1 MESWKISEEMAEGV
15 ILRPDQLANKNE
27 GELVESQAQKKAEDK
42 IVKNVDV
49 DLEAPVAG
57 EAGSPGSADD
67 DGGKWSTATALATFF
82 KVLYI
87 PLGLLTLLLLAT
99 NFYLN
104 FPFALAIALASIV
117 GLQQPGCL
125 NLVRFPN
132 SLGNLHWDQRRQNFR
147 RRWFST
153 NAKL

>member
-1 MESWKISEEMAEGV
+1 M
-15 ILRPDQLANKNE
+15 RPDQLANKNE
-27 GELVESQAQKKAEDK
+27 GELVKSHAQKKAEDK

-49 DLEAPVAG
+49 DLEAPAG

-67 DGGKWSTATALATFF
+67 DAGKWSTATALATFF

-125 NLVRFPN
+125 NLVGLTWKPA
-132 SLGNLHWDQRRQNFR
+132 LGPKKTKF
-147 RRWFST
+147 
-153 NAKL
+153 